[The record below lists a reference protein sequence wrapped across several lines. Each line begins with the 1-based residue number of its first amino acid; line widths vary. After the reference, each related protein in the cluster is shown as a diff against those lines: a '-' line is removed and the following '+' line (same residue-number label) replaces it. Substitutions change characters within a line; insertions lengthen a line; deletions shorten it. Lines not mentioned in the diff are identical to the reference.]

1 MYLLF
6 PNIRHISFHV
16 IPCAIAEKQK
26 VPTDATDVYLPSVVN
41 KILTIVP
48 ANIPQVSMFWF
59 VFRWARFINFPI
71 SREGTTTFRNPI
83 LEWIDGLR
91 REAGFVLLSTL
102 GNGRV
107 LKWKIHASKCK

>member
-1 MYLLF
+1 LF
-6 PNIRHISFHV
+6 RNIRHISFHV
-16 IPCAIAEKQK
+16 IPCAIAEEKK

-59 VFRWARFINFPI
+59 VFRWAKFINFPI
-71 SREGTTTFRNPI
+71 SREGTITFRNPI
-83 LEWIDGLR
+83 LECIDGLR

-107 LKWKIHASKCK
+107 LKW

>member
-1 MYLLF
+1 
-6 PNIRHISFHV
+6 
-16 IPCAIAEKQK
+16 
-26 VPTDATDVYLPSVVN
+26 
-41 KILTIVP
+41 
-48 ANIPQVSMFWF
+48 MFWF

-107 LKWKIHASKCK
+107 LKWKIHTHKCK